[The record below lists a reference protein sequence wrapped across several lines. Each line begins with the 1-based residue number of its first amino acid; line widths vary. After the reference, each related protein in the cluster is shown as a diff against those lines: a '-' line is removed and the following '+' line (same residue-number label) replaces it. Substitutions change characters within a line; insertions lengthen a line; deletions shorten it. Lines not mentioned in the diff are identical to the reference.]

1 MSDYISA
8 QNSNGSP
15 DPRTG
20 IDDSPLIPTRML
32 MNLSLDC
39 RYRES
44 LWPLKDFQLEPE
56 YRLVSLSAIDGNREF
71 ADFRIAW
78 NASGLVFSVAVTGR
92 KEPPRCD
99 PNRPDSGEAVQ
110 LFIDTRDVHSVH
122 RATRYCHRFAFLP
135 TGAGENKKKAAAVW
149 LPINRARAHPTPV
162 PAGSVAVAVS
172 IADNEYK
179 IAGRLDAAALT
190 GFDPDQ
196 FPRLGFNYAIVDHR
210 QGVQTLAVGS
220 PMPTE
225 EDPSLWASLT
235 LVGGNV
241 GE

>member
-1 MSDYISA
+1 MADYL
-8 QNSNGSP
+8 SP
-15 DPRTG
+15 PNPDDPRNAV
-20 IDDSPLIPTRML
+20 DDSPLIPTRML
-32 MNLSLDC
+32 MNLSFDC

-44 LWPLKDFQLEPE
+44 LWPLKDLQLEPE
-56 YRLVSLSAIDGNREF
+56 YQLAATSTIDGLVPF

-78 NASGLVFSVAVTGR
+78 NEKGIVFSVAVTGR
-92 KEPPRCD
+92 NEPPRCD

-135 TGAGENKKKAAAVW
+135 TGAGAKKNKAAAVW
-149 LPINRARAHPTPV
+149 LPINRARAHPNTV

-172 IADNEYK
+172 IADDGYK

-196 FPRLGFNYAIVDHR
+196 FPKLGFNYAIVDHR
-210 QGVQTLAVGS
+210 QGVQSLSVGT
-220 PMPTE
+220 PMPTD
-225 EDPSLWASLT
+225 EDPSLWSSLT
-235 LVGGNV
+235 LTGGS
-241 GE
+241 ED